1 MCGLNIQEDN
11 PAYHKFIIRPYVD
24 KRIDWVSMCYDSVRG
39 RISCKWEKKEQ
50 GYLYSIEVPFDTEAD
65 FIVNNY
71 ADVVIVNGE
80 KRDALNQGDTL
91 HLTKGIHQIYL
102 SC

>member
-1 MCGLNIQEDN
+1 
-11 PAYHKFIIRPYVD
+11 
-24 KRIDWVSMCYDSVRG
+24 MCYDSVRG